1 MRICHDSAAAVQAQC
16 FKPTIKG
23 KKMSNIIGFLEQA
36 GMNAAMRH
44 AGREALLRAM
54 REEEIVPVQ
63 QRAMLHA
70 QRSVLDDL
78 TGAREKMY
86 CKNTAIKQPK
96 KKPAK
101 KAPAKKPAKKAPAKR
116 RK

>member
-1 MRICHDSAAAVQAQC
+1 VQAQC

-54 REEEIVPVQ
+54 REEELVPVQ